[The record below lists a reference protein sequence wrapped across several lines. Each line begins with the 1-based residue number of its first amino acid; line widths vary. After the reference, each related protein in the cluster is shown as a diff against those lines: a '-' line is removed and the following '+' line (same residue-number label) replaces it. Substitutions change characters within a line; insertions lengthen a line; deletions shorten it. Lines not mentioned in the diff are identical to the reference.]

1 MSSYSLKEK
10 EYRHHSVLKIDDMIN
25 TFKKARII
33 GGGKNVRVFGESGI
47 PKVKVTQTRFFRC
60 FRCFL
65 HINLSPSE
73 ARL

>member
-33 GGGKNVRVFGESGI
+33 SDFIKSAFELHTKTLFDQKI
-47 PKVKVTQTRFFRC
+47 PKSTSRKIALFDNFIV
-60 FRCFL
+60 
-65 HINLSPSE
+65 SE
-73 ARL
+73 D